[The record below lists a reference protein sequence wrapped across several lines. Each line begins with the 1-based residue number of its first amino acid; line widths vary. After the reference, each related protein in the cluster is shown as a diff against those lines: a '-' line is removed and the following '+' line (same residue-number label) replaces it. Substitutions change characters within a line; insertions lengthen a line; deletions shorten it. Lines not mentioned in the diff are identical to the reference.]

1 MTAEIREIEIHR
13 IRPNHR
19 LVYLEKDIISLCE
32 DIRLRGVREPITVE
46 LVKYWFQIVDGEK
59 RWRACRKIGLSCI
72 KTVILESP

>member
-19 LVYLEKDIISLCE
+19 LVCQEKDIISLCE
-32 DIRLRGVREPITVE
+32 DIRLRGVQEPITVE
-46 LVKYWFQIVDGEK
+46 LVECWFQIVDGEK
-59 RWRACRKIGLSCI
+59 RWRACRKIGLNCI